1 MAKLT
6 CEEFNKKW
14 DKPAYDAMMQSM
26 DYKEH
31 RAYLTDCY
39 NMYETEGFCKT
50 FQTPYTDYSQY
61 NGQKY
66 KKLRRAKRSD
76 GFDWESLPAWY
87 IEFEDGV
94 RIFALPEEI
103 CKIERKS

>member
-14 DKPAYDAMMQSM
+14 DKTAYDAMMQSM

-31 RAYLTDCY
+31 RKYITDCY

-50 FQTPYTDYSQY
+50 FQTTYSDYVKY
-61 NGQKY
+61 NGKKF
-66 KKLRRAKRSD
+66 KKLRRAKIKD
-76 GFDWESLPAWY
+76 GFDYESLPAWY

-94 RIFALPEEI
+94 HIFAFPEEI
-103 CKIERKS
+103 CKIERK